1 MLDANATL
9 KANQGYII
17 GLFTP
22 EGYTR
27 MKSIYFPPV
36 ESTEYSEGGGES
48 KTTSISNWSDNLT
61 CEPRHRGWNF
71 TALPYISQF
80 SSSTGGANDNAS
92 IMMGSQGDDY
102 ATSSTVY
109 ISIPDG
115 GNSRT
120 YTQVSAA
127 LATLYPF
134 KPFFV
139 QAIDPTDGQSH
150 NDITL
155 TYSKGGR
162 TVDKLVAR
170 TASSKQPTIIVE
182 LQVANA
188 EMSLSD
194 NAGVLVS
201 DRYTEKYEIGADL
214 MKMYA
219 ADRKPQLFTCA
230 INNEMMAYNALPDH
244 LAQNIP
250 LGIYLP
256 NTDEYTISIIDYA
269 SQLSDAEAVYLLYNG
284 EIVANLLYADYIVQV
299 QQAGLING
307 YSLDIRRKQNTTT
320 NINNLTDG
328 APIITI
334 VDGQIVI
341 QQLPDNAEVQI
352 IDVLGRVLYQQAN
365 VPDIITFQ
373 APATG
378 VYNVVIITT
387 EQQFTHKTIIR

>member
-1 MLDANATL
+1 
-9 KANQGYII
+9 
-17 GLFTP
+17 
-22 EGYTR
+22 
-27 MKSIYFPPV
+27 
-36 ESTEYSEGGGES
+36 
-48 KTTSISNWSDNLT
+48 
-61 CEPRHRGWNF
+61 
-71 TALPYISQF
+71 
-80 SSSTGGANDNAS
+80 
-92 IMMGSQGDDY
+92 MMGSQGDDY

-139 QAIDPTDGQSH
+139 QAIDPTDEQSH
-150 NDITL
+150 DDITL

-219 ADRKPQLFTCA
+219 ADRKPQLFTRA

-378 VYNVVIITT
+378 VYNVVITTT